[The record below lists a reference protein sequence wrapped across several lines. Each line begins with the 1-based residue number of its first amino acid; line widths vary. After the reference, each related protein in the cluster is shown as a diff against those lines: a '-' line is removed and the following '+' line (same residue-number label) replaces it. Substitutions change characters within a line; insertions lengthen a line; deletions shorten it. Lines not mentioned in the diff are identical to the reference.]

1 MGDGLFPL
9 AAPGERSM
17 DHPLDSDRLDIPR
30 LIKEYGLKPD
40 KGLGQN
46 FLIDP
51 HYLSSV
57 ADAGEISDQD
67 TVLEIGAGIGNLTRF
82 LVSRAQ
88 RVVAVEIDA
97 DLIPVLIEVTRKYS
111 NIEIIQGDI
120 LGFEIEELI
129 ASPTFLVIANI
140 PYYIT
145 SKIIRHL
152 MTSKMKPQRVILT
165 IQKEVADRI
174 CTPDGKSSLL
184 SLSVRVFGDPSIVTK
199 IPAGAFYPAPKV
211 DSAIVRIDMLSSPM
225 IPARHLKTF
234 FYLAKAGF
242 SQKRK
247 NLRNSLSAG
256 IGLDKKSTE
265 ELLRSVDIDHH
276 RRAETLSL
284 KEWKSVTREYTE
296 KYSRE
301 DKRPN

>member
-51 HYLSSV
+51 HYLSCVS
-57 ADAGEISDQD
+57 DAGEISDQD

-88 RVVAVEIDA
+88 RVVAVEIDS
-97 DLIPVLIEVTRKYS
+97 DLIPVLFEVTRKYS

-174 CTPDGKSSLL
+174 CAPDGKSSLL
-184 SLSVRVFGDPSIVTK
+184 SLSVRVYGDPSIVTK

-225 IPARHLKTF
+225 IPDRHLETF

-242 SQKRK
+242 NQKRK

-276 RRAETLSL
+276 RRAETLSIE
-284 KEWKSVTREYTE
+284 EWKSITREYTE

-301 DKRPN
+301 DLQPN

>member
-1 MGDGLFPL
+1 
-9 AAPGERSM
+9 M
-17 DHPLDSDRLDIPR
+17 DHPLDSERLDIPR

-82 LVSRAQ
+82 LVTRAK

-225 IPARHLKTF
+225 IPARHLETF

-256 IGLDKKSTE
+256 IGLDK
-265 ELLRSVDIDHH
+265 
-276 RRAETLSL
+276 
-284 KEWKSVTREYTE
+284 
-296 KYSRE
+296 
-301 DKRPN
+301 